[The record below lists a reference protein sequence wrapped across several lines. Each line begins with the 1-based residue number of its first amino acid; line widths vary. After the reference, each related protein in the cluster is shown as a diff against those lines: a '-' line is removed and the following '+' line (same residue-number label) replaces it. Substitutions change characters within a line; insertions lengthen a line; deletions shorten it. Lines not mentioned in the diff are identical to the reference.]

1 MKPDRLK
8 TAVRVVN
15 VLILAALAT
24 GFAVANGGQ
33 RVDLELGLVT
43 LRDISLPMVVFAS
56 VLLGMVLVLIA
67 GLRADLRTRRRLRRY
82 REVLDTEE

>member
-15 VLILAALAT
+15 VLILAGLAT

-33 RVDLELGLVT
+33 RVDLELGLFA
-43 LRDISLPMVVFAS
+43 LRDVSLPMVVFGS

-82 REVLDTEE
+82 REVLDREE